1 MFIEMFF
8 SFMISEKFP
17 ENIIGTVYTN
27 TQYCLFLLQ
36 NYKGNKTVY
45 HDTEAVA
52 YDDTYY
58 IGKLEKIHVDNRKVQ
73 IKFAARSTN
82 GYYSWPTRKDVD
94 NVDVEFIF
102 YCNILLV
109 GAGKVGG
116 AFIESE
122 EDIAELLKS
131 MSMTTCELHNECK

>member
-1 MFIEMFF
+1 
-8 SFMISEKFP
+8 MISEKFP

-94 NVDVEFIF
+94 NVDVELFSTATF
-102 YCNILLV
+102 FLLGQV
-109 GAGKVGG
+109 KWGERSLKVRKT
-116 AFIESE
+116 
-122 EDIAELLKS
+122 LLN
-131 MSMTTCELHNECK
+131 C